1 MALYE
6 IRTLK
11 TRQRVSLISYGDFAS
26 DLAAILAARQLAR
39 RGEAF
44 EVWRAEKLIYRT
56 APSVVMIEAKPATKP
71 RGDQN
76 RERVPVWRILEILTG
91 KIVS

>member
-11 TRQRVSLISYGDFAS
+11 TRHRVSLVSYCDFAS
-26 DLAAILAARQLAR
+26 DLAAILAARKLAR

-44 EVWRAEKLIYRT
+44 EVWRTEKLIYRT
-56 APSVVMIEAKPATKP
+56 GLSAIMTETKPAAKPK
-71 RGDQN
+71 GDEK
-76 RERVPVWRILEILTG
+76 RARVPVWRILEILAG
-91 KIVS
+91 KVVS